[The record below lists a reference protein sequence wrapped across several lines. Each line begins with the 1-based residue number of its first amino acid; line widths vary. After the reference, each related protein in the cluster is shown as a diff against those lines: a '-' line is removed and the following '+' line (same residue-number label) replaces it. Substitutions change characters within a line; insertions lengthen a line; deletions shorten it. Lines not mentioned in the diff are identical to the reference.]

1 VSIDKDIKLS
11 KFSSPYHRL
20 GVNILFTSAWLE
32 NEHRQLLKPHG
43 ITLPQFNVL
52 RILRGQKGNP
62 ISVMGVCER
71 MIDKSSNASRLIDKL
86 IERGFVKRT
95 VCPQDR
101 RQVDVVITEKGLSL
115 INETDALTVEMD
127 RLLSNV
133 LSSEQATEMSGLLDE
148 IRNKNNKK

>member
-1 VSIDKDIKLS
+1 MSIEIDIKQT

-20 GVNILFTSAWLE
+20 GVNLLYTAAWLE
-32 NEHRQLLKPHG
+32 NEHRQLLKPFG
-43 ITLPQFNVL
+43 ITLQQFNVL

-86 IERGFVKRT
+86 IERGFVRRT

-101 RQVDVVITEKGLSL
+101 RQVDVIITEKGLSL
-115 INETDALTVEMD
+115 INNTDNLTMEMD
-127 RLLSNV
+127 LLLSKV
-133 LSSEQATEMSGLLDE
+133 LNQGQATEISDLLDK
-148 IRNKNNKK
+148 IRNINNSK

>member
-1 VSIDKDIKLS
+1 
-11 KFSSPYHRL
+11 
-20 GVNILFTSAWLE
+20 VNILFTSAWLE

-62 ISVMGVCER
+62 IAVMGVCER

>member
-1 VSIDKDIKLS
+1 
-11 KFSSPYHRL
+11 
-20 GVNILFTSAWLE
+20 
-32 NEHRQLLKPHG
+32 
-43 ITLPQFNVL
+43 
-52 RILRGQKGNP
+52 
-62 ISVMGVCER
+62 M
-71 MIDKSSNASRLIDKL
+71 
-86 IERGFVKRT
+86 KRT

>member
-1 VSIDKDIKLS
+1 MSIENDIKQT
-11 KFSSPYHRL
+11 KFNSPFHRL
-20 GVNILFTSAWLE
+20 GVNLLFTSAWLE
-32 NEHRQLLKPHG
+32 NEHRQLLKPYG
-43 ITLPQFNVL
+43 LTLPQFNVL

-101 RQVDVVITEKGLSL
+101 RQVDVVITDKGLAL
-115 INETDALTVEMD
+115 INETDSLTTVMD
-127 RLLSNV
+127 CLFSKV
-133 LSSEQATEMSGLLDE
+133 LSSEQAIEISGLLDD
-148 IRNKNNKK
+148 IRNNKNNK

>member
-1 VSIDKDIKLS
+1 VSIEKDIKQS

-62 ISVMGVCER
+62 IAVMGVCER

-133 LSSEQATEMSGLLDE
+133 LSSEQATEISGLLDE